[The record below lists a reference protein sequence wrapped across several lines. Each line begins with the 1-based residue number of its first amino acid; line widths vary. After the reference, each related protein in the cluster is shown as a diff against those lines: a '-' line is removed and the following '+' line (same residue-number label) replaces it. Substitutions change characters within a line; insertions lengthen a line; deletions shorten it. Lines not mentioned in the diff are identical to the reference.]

1 MIITNHAGLKPV
13 ALTLLVLIPSVSS
26 AFSIE
31 KNTLKIINWNV
42 LYGFN
47 YNKSIAQGVK
57 WIKGQNSD
65 VVALQEPNGLNLN
78 SLKNMAK
85 QWGHEHAVILK
96 EEGFPVGLTSRK
108 PIEVI
113 ERKVEGFHH
122 GYLHAKTSGIHFFVV
137 HFWPYKDHEAK
148 AIIEKIK
155 PLLKQGKKV
164 IVTGDFNTYSE
175 KDKDYLATRKNLRF
189 PVSENKRSLYNV
201 VNMFEANGFVDL
213 VYKHD
218 KKAKYSYPSPIIMAT
233 KGTKTLEE
241 VKAKRK
247 RIDFIFADETLQ
259 TSSTSATI
267 IISKE
272 LDMISDHYPTLAE
285 FKLPSEAR

>member
-1 MIITNHAGLKPV
+1 MIITKRAGLKPI
-13 ALTLLVLIPSVSS
+13 TLILIVLISFTCT
-26 AFSIE
+26 AFSAE
-31 KNTLKIINWNV
+31 NNTLKVLNWNV

-47 YNKSIAQGVK
+47 HNKAIAQGIR
-57 WIKGQNSD
+57 WIKGQDSD
-65 VVALQEPNGLNLN
+65 VVALQELNGINEN

-113 ERKVEGFHH
+113 ERKVKGFHH

-164 IVTGDFNTYSE
+164 VVTGDFNTYSE
-175 KDKDYLATRKNLRF
+175 KDNDYLATRKNLRF
-189 PVSENKRSLYNV
+189 PVSENNRALYNV
-201 VNMFEANGFVDL
+201 VNMFEAKGFVDL
-213 VYKHD
+213 IYKHD
-218 KKAKYSYPSPIIMAT
+218 KKAKYSYPSPIIMVNN
-233 KGTKTLEE
+233 GIKTMEE
-241 VKAKRK
+241 LKAKRK

-259 TSSTSATI
+259 TFSTSATI
-267 IISKE
+267 KISKE
-272 LDMISDHYPTLAE
+272 LVMISDHYPTLAE
-285 FKLPSEAR
+285 FKLPSEVR